1 MTDSLIVRANDTS
14 SHVRLLA
21 LDAMTRLQNFR
32 ERDCKVI
39 AQYMKSM
46 RSEPVAENRAMAVK
60 RCSLNKETLLDTI
73 DRCLD
78 VDVNVR
84 AEALKKIAGKVKHH
98 VLTSA
103 QVLSLLK
110 HGLEDEDQ
118 VRQIVVSNL
127 IPSWLAHIRKN
138 GAKNEKGNIIDL
150 VISLEPS
157 DANSFETAR
166 DTIEVVFD
174 QWSNLED
181 LIQHYC
187 KASERLVTSS
197 MLPNVDGEG
206 GLGTAVA
213 FTWYHLIQ
221 RAVKLGDAEQYM
233 PQVLQFLFFSLFS
246 FLLVSRVLRS
256 N

>member
-118 VRQIVVSNL
+118 VRQIVVSNWV
-127 IPSWLAHIRKN
+127 SKN
-138 GAKNEKGNIIDL
+138 WRFVGARRALGRSRLRALGQRLKNLHEAGAA
-150 VISLEPS
+150 VSSSGWSLL
-157 DANSFETAR
+157 R
-166 DTIEVVFD
+166 H
-174 QWSNLED
+174 LE
-181 LIQHYC
+181 
-187 KASERLVTSS
+187 
-197 MLPNVDGEG
+197 
-206 GLGTAVA
+206 
-213 FTWYHLIQ
+213 Q
-221 RAVKLGDAEQYM
+221 RRPRGRCAGA
-233 PQVLQFLFFSLFS
+233 
-246 FLLVSRVLRS
+246 
-256 N
+256 

>member
-1 MTDSLIVRANDTS
+1 
-14 SHVRLLA
+14 
-21 LDAMTRLQNFR
+21 
-32 ERDCKVI
+32 
-39 AQYMKSM
+39 
-46 RSEPVAENRAMAVK
+46 MAVK

-98 VLTSA
+98 VLTPA

-110 HGLEDEDQ
+110 HGLEDEEQ
-118 VRQIVVSNL
+118 VRQIVVSSL
-127 IPSWLAHIRKN
+127 LPSWLAHIRKN
-138 GAKNEKGNIIDL
+138 GTKNEKGNLIDL
-150 VISLEPS
+150 VITLDPS
-157 DANSFETAR
+157 STDANSLETAR
-166 DTIEVVFD
+166 ETIEVVFD

-206 GLGTAVA
+206 VLGTAVA

-233 PQVLQFLFFSLFS
+233 PQV
-246 FLLVSRVLRS
+246 
-256 N
+256 